1 MSVALVRIQLRSD
14 TAAAWAIANPLLR
27 QGEPGAESD
36 TGRMK
41 VGDGVKLWSDLPYVG
56 EAWVDGGVY
65 TGLPVDD
72 PPVPMADELKGKR
85 G

>member
-14 TAAAWAIANPLLR
+14 RAAAWAIADPILR

-41 VGDGVKLWSDLPYVG
+41 VGDGVKSWSDLPYVG
-56 EAWVDGGVY
+56 EGWVDGGDY
-65 TGLPVDD
+65 TGMPVVGQ
-72 PPVPMADELKGKR
+72 PAPMAKGK
-85 G
+85 GG